1 MKRKL
6 LTLTL
11 FFMVFSCSTNISHY
25 NGTTPKI
32 GVKEFFN
39 GKIEGYGI
47 FHNRF
52 NGKVEKRY
60 YVQMTGSWQ
69 GDTGTLTEKFFLDD
83 EMMMNRKWTLHYI
96 DEHNFIGTADDIVG
110 MAMGKTDGYALQL
123 KYTLKYERE
132 KNKFINLNFNDWIYL
147 LPDNHAINRSEMS
160 KFGIRLGEIIFHFH
174 KLDKNENFKE
184 KF

>member
-25 NGTTPKI
+25 NGSTPKI

-52 NGKVEKRY
+52 NGKIEKRY

-132 KNKFINLNFNDWIYL
+132 KNKFMNLNFNDWIYL
-147 LPDNHAINRSEMS
+147 MPDNHAINRSEMS
-160 KFGIRLGEIIFHFH
+160 KFGIRLGEIIFHFR
-174 KLDKNENFKE
+174 KLDKTENFKE